1 MQQEILD
8 KKSDGYKS
16 RAEGSTRIPDRVHCS
31 DSETFKLISPFFDEL
46 ELYYFFHNDLE
57 LEKREAFCIEYE

>member
-31 DSETFKLISPFFDEL
+31 DSETFKLFSPIFDEIVL
-46 ELYYFFHNDLE
+46 
-57 LEKREAFCIEYE
+57 